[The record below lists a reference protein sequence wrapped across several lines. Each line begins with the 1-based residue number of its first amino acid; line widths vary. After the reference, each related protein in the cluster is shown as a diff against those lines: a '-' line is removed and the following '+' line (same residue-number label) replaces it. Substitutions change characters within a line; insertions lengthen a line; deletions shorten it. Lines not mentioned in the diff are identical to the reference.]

1 MVDGIVCVKDHN
13 SKPTQGGSCGAL
25 SHADR
30 AGKTEN
36 DQRDGTNVA
45 TIAALKS
52 VVTCTGA
59 PNQASKPG
67 RP

>member
-1 MVDGIVCVKDHN
+1 VDDKVCVEDGN
-13 SKPTQGGSCGAL
+13 SKPPQRGSGCAL
-25 SHADR
+25 SHTDR

>member
-1 MVDGIVCVKDHN
+1 MDNMVCVKDGN
-13 SKPTQGGSCGAL
+13 SKPLERRSGGAL
-25 SHADR
+25 SHTDR
-30 AGKTEN
+30 AGKTES
-36 DQRDGTNVA
+36 DQRDGANVA

-52 VVTCTGA
+52 EVTCTGV